1 MAADNLERIAAL
13 IDRLGP
19 LAGKSRGMR
28 IEADEWNALVEI
40 LQGLLQV
47 ERVQEQTNAS
57 HLEERFALKSHE
69 HLGEVSAAW
78 LDADLQAKLGG
89 GDGSVSTRSAL
100 AEISS
105 RIASLNTEVGRLTA
119 LLDSHGKL
127 IDRSQVEELDR
138 SRKLKQFDD
147 RFAGVENLRT
157 LVSTLSNDVTGV
169 KSNVDTVLQLRESLR
184 DVTGAPI
191 DVSKMRQELTDVQ
204 TLRENLKGVD
214 GQLLRLRDVEIKLRE
229 ISDSVG
235 VGGAGGLDARIGAI
249 VAGTEQRL
257 NTRVDERAAGLKSEL
272 DATVVASE
280 NRLKGQLAS
289 SVDSSNST
297 LQQSVIVQV
306 EAAEGRIT
314 TLTGSRIA
322 QSSADTEGR
331 ALAATTSLVESK
343 FALVPD
349 QVRTIATGLVNEA
362 RNGLREDLRVS
373 LTEFLNTRITDVD
386 GRLSGRADAVDTK
399 VAAIEASVPAIV
411 DVQLNTFGRQMEAR
425 LDTNLAAGIERARIQ
440 LRDELGGV
448 VRGSVIDSLG
458 NLDSRI
464 VATVDDRLSG
474 LDARIGQAVTVATSN
489 LSQDVSTEVTRQLV
503 TVDVAGQ
510 ISAANTTLAQQ
521 LRAEQTQ
528 AIATAQVQNSAAV
541 SNAVGL
547 LRSEITAVRTETT
560 GLLDTRLSAERNAL
574 RSEFST
580 NLTNLRGSLKPDAF
594 ASPFILTPVIRP

>member
-105 RIASLNTEVGRLTA
+105 RIASLNTEVARLTA

-322 QSSADTEGR
+322 QSSADTEAR

-362 RNGLREDLRVS
+362 RNGLREDLRVN
-373 LTEFLNTRITDVD
+373 LTELLNTRITDVD

-399 VAAIEASVPAIV
+399 VAAIEASVPGIV

-503 TVDVAGQ
+503 TADVAGQ

-547 LRSEITAVRTETT
+547 LRSEITAVRAETT